1 MRVTRRRFLAAA
13 ASTAASLANPR
24 RSFCLVYVNSFNEW
38 HEGHQFEPVKD
49 YADLSPSER
58 VVGCHNASNGGI
70 RLSDLSCSLASVVQS
85 PKVAA
90 GRTLQLAI
98 GLARW

>member
-49 YADLSPSER
+49 YAGLSASER
-58 VVGCHNASNGGI
+58 TIGYHIAREGGF
-70 RLSDLSCSLASVVQS
+70 RLSDLACYLAPVVQS
-85 PKVAA
+85 P
-90 GRTLQLAI
+90 
-98 GLARW
+98 